1 MINPQFREEQILDAA
16 IAKAAELSVEL
27 KVIGTQPQS
36 KNLGLDAILLLT
48 AGTTQVRYGAEVK
61 HRVRPEALGPLLH
74 RLKALTAR
82 PLLIATEITP
92 PVADT
97 LRVQGIEFLDTA
109 GNAYLKEPPSLL
121 VFVKGQKGG
130 LQPPQDEPTRTF
142 KPAGLQVLFALLA
155 RPGFEARPY
164 RDIGSA
170 AGVATG
176 AVGWVMTELPRLG
189 FLGEVKGE
197 RRILNRGGLIDRWA
211 EGYARTL
218 RPKLLLGRFAA
229 DPDDAFRRV
238 FAHGETCVAGGE
250 AAAAHI
256 TGHLRPVATTLYT
269 EVVDAPL
276 IARFRLR
283 PDPAGKIDVRRRFWR
298 FVGDRPNL
306 APTLLIYGDLLAIGD
321 DRCLETAKILRER
334 FLD

>member
-1 MINPQFREEQILDAA
+1 MNKHLLREDQILEAA
-16 IAKAAELSVEL
+16 IARAAELGVHL
-27 KVIGTQPQS
+27 ALTKAKPRGRDT
-36 KNLGLDAILLLT
+36 GLDATLLLT
-48 AGTTQVRYGAEVK
+48 TATTKVHYGAEVK
-61 HRVRPEALGPLLH
+61 YRLRPEAVGPLLH

-97 LRVQGIEFLDTA
+97 LRAQGVEFLDTA
-109 GNAYLKEPPSLL
+109 GNAYLKEPPFLHI
-121 VFVKGQKGG
+121 FVKGQKGG

-155 RPGFEARPY
+155 QPGFETRPY
-164 RDIGSA
+164 RDIGVA

-211 EGYARTL
+211 EGYTRTL

-229 DPDDAFRRV
+229 DPDDVFRRV
-238 FAHGETCVAGGE
+238 LAHGETCVVGGE

-256 TGHLRPVATTLYT
+256 TGHLRATTTTLYT
-269 EVVDAPL
+269 EAVDAPL
-276 IARFRLR
+276 MARLRLR
-283 PDPAGKIDVRRRFWR
+283 PDPAGKVDVRRRFWR
-298 FVGDRPNL
+298 FAGDRTNL

-321 DRCLETAKILRER
+321 DRCLETARILRER